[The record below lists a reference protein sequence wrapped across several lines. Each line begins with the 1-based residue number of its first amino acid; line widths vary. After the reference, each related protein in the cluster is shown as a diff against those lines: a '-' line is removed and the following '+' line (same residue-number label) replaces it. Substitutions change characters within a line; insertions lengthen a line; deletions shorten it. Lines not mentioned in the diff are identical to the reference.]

1 MTQQIQTELPIW
13 LVSIGLILAIFLS
26 WWSYAGKR
34 NRELFNKALRLS
46 LGTLRGLGFFLV
58 FILFIGFLWKKQ
70 STVNPKPVYV
80 VAVDNSRSIL
90 TGKDSLEQISEL
102 NALLESVHAEL
113 ENRFVVQSLV
123 FGTDVRIASRMTF
136 SDQSTNFGK
145 LFSYLRDNYYTKP
158 VKELLL
164 ITDGI
169 STSGAGLMSSQSEW
183 PFPVSVMAIGDTT
196 ESVDLRIEDVLV
208 NDIVYQ
214 NSKFPIDVLFQAD
227 KSNQEQVRL
236 YFSKAG
242 QVLIDTLVDLDP
254 IDGKGRATLMVETTE
269 LGNQVYE
276 LSLSPLANE
285 SNLYNNKRTIAIEVV
300 KQKHQALLIYDS
312 PNPDIRVIE
321 EILTESGRFELTVW
335 PIDRGEPEFDDYQVV
350 IVYQL
355 PTNRANDDAILSRLI
370 QSEINTLVIVGPGTS
385 LQELETHFDIVSFPN
400 ERNSGENF
408 GGKLNEQFNL
418 FLLPDDLSGFL
429 SEMPPLRA
437 PLSGISLKSQS
448 SVLLYQQIKG
458 IDLSDPLIWF
468 ARNGNSK
475 IGFWWGE
482 GLWRWNMFEYL
493 MFGDNFYT
501 KSLMSSVIS
510 YLTINEIDDPLKI
523 EVQRSVSSFE
533 SLVWKAKLYNE
544 SFELIN
550 YPDLYLDLILPDGS
564 IRKMEFRKLDGKY
577 WLELDQLIPGQ
588 YVYHCYTQ
596 ISNNEIRK
604 SGVVQVLETPLENLD
619 TQARFNDLEHLASL
633 KGGEFFTDSQK
644 SELLRYLGKIDGDSV
659 PSYIESRWVNL
670 LNWRY
675 LLFIIVFLFSLE
687 WILRRWSGT
696 R

>member
-145 LFSYLRDNYYTKP
+145 LFSYLRDNFYNKP

-321 EILTESGRFELTVW
+321 EILTESGRFELTIW

-370 QSEINTLVIVGPGTS
+370 QSGINTLVIVGPGTS

-550 YPDLYLDLILPDGS
+550 FPDLYLDLILPDGS

-619 TQARFNDLEHLASL
+619 TQARFNDLEYLASL

>member
-13 LVSIGLILAIFLS
+13 LASIGLMLAIFLS

-34 NRELFNKALRLS
+34 NRELFNKPLKFS
-46 LGTLRGLGFFLV
+46 LGVLRGLGFFLV
-58 FILFIGFLWKKQ
+58 FILFIGLLWKKQ

-102 NALLESVHAEL
+102 NALLESVHVAL
-113 ENRFVVQSLV
+113 EDRFVVQGLV
-123 FGTDVRIASRMTF
+123 FGTDVHTASRMSF
-136 SDQSTNFGK
+136 SDQSTNFGN
-145 LFSYLRDNYYTKP
+145 LFSYLRDNYYTKA
-158 VKELLL
+158 VRELLL

-183 PFPVSVMAIGDTT
+183 PFPISVMAIGDTT
-196 ESVDLRIEDVLV
+196 ESVDLRIEEVLV
-208 NDIVYQ
+208 NDLVYQ
-214 NSKFPIDVLFQAD
+214 NSKFPVDVLFQAD

-236 YFSKAG
+236 YFSKAE
-242 QVLIDTLVDLDP
+242 QVLIDTLVNLDP
-254 IDGKGRATLMVETTE
+254 IDGRGRVSLMVEASE

-285 SNLYNNKRTIAIEVV
+285 LNLFNNKRTIAIEVV
-300 KQKHQALLIYDS
+300 KQKHQAILLYYS

-321 EILTESGRFELTVW
+321 ETLTESGRFELTIW
-335 PIDRGEPEFDDYQVV
+335 PIDRGEPEFDEYQLA

-355 PTNRANDDAILSRLI
+355 PTIRANDDAIFSRLI
-370 QSEINTLVIVGPGTS
+370 QSEINTLIMVGPGTS
-385 LQELETHFDIVSFPN
+385 LQELENHFDIISFPN

-408 GGKLNEQFNL
+408 AGRLNEQFNL

-429 SEMPPLRA
+429 PEMPPLRA

-458 IDLSDPLIWF
+458 VDLPDPLVWF
-468 ARNGNSK
+468 VRNGNSK

-482 GLWRWNMFEYL
+482 GLWRWNMYEYL

-501 KSLMSSVIS
+501 RSLISSVIN

-523 EVQRSVSSFE
+523 EVQGSVSSFE

-564 IRKMEFRKLDGKY
+564 IRKMEFRKLDDKY
-577 WLELDQLIPGQ
+577 WLELNQLIPGQ
-588 YVYHCYTQ
+588 YIYHCYTH
-596 ISNNEIRK
+596 ISNTEIRK
-604 SGVVQVLETPLENLD
+604 SGVVQVLEIPLENMD
-619 TQARFNDLEHLASL
+619 TQARFDDLEHLAIL
-633 KGGEFFTDSQK
+633 KGGKFFTESQK
-644 SELLRYLGKIDGDSV
+644 SDLLNYLRKVDGDNV
-659 PSYIESRWVNL
+659 PSYNESRWVNL